1 MAKTKGLGRG
11 LGALLPTAPKLHEAP
26 VGPAD
31 DASAETAG
39 ALEGRRVEEIAIDRV
54 RPNPDQPRQT
64 FDEAAMEELAASV
77 RQYGVLQPILVRPV
91 EGGYEIVAGER
102 RFRAAKL
109 AGLQTIP
116 AIVRVF
122 NPLEMAEVAI
132 IENVQREDLNVIE
145 EAQAY
150 QVLMTRFGLTQA
162 ELSEKVGASRSH
174 IANIMR
180 LLALPVKVQESLLE
194 GVLLMGQARPLLSL
208 SEPDLVQKAADH
220 IAEHNLSAREA
231 EQLVTKLKKDPT
243 YLDPVEWLKEPVVTV
258 KEKAFFI
265 EDAEDKLKMFFGA
278 PVHIRVGMTQSRIVI
293 NFKDQADLDR
303 IVEALG
309 DVHTESVER
318 KKTLLREVSR
328 RFTT

>member
-11 LGALLPTAPKLHEAP
+11 LGALLPAAPKWQ
-26 VGPAD
+26 
-31 DASAETAG
+31 DASASHTGSG
-39 ALEGRRVEEIAIDRV
+39 AALPEERRIELLSIEQI

-91 EGGYEIVAGER
+91 DGGYEIVAGER
-102 RFRAAKL
+102 RYRGAKL
-109 AGLQTIP
+109 AGLKEIP

-145 EAQAY
+145 EARAY
-150 QVLMTRFGLTQA
+150 QVLMNRFGLTQA

-174 IANIMR
+174 IANILR
-180 LLALPVKVQESLLE
+180 LLALPKKVQESLLQ

-208 SEPDLVQKAADH
+208 DTPELVQKAADH

-231 EQLVTKLKKDPT
+231 EQLVAKLKKDPT
-243 YLDPVEWLKEPVVTV
+243 FLDPVEWLKEPVVTV
-258 KEKAFFI
+258 KEKEFFI
-265 EDAEDKLKMFFGA
+265 EDAEDKMKMFFGA
-278 PVHIRVGMTQSRIVI
+278 PVHIHVGMTQSRIVI

-303 IVEALG
+303 IVDALG
-309 DVHTESVER
+309 EVHTESVER

>member
-11 LGALLPTAPKLHEAP
+11 LGALLPTAAFDHGETEAARP
-26 VGPAD
+26 D
-31 DASAETAG
+31 E
-39 ALEGRRVEEIAIDRV
+39 RRVELLPIEEI

-91 EGGYEIVAGER
+91 DGGYEIVAGER
-102 RFRAAKL
+102 RYRGAKL
-109 AGLQTIP
+109 AGLKEIP

-145 EAQAY
+145 EARAY
-150 QVLMTRFGLTQA
+150 QVLMNRFGLTQA

-174 IANIMR
+174 IANILR
-180 LLALPVKVQESLLE
+180 LLALPKKVQESLLQ

-208 SEPDLVQKAADH
+208 DTPELMQKAADH

-231 EQLVTKLKKDPT
+231 EQLVAKLKKDPT
-243 YLDPVEWLKEPVVTV
+243 FLDPVEWLKEPVVTV
-258 KEKAFFI
+258 KEKEFFI
-265 EDAEDKLKMFFGA
+265 EDAEDKMKMFFGA
-278 PVHIRVGMTQSRIVI
+278 PVHIHVGMTQSRIVI

-309 DVHTESVER
+309 EVHTESVEH

>member
-11 LGALLPTAPKLHEAP
+11 LGALLPSASVDHGEAEAARP
-26 VGPAD
+26 D
-31 DASAETAG
+31 E
-39 ALEGRRVEEIAIDRV
+39 RRVELLPLDRM
-54 RPNPDQPRQT
+54 RPNPEQPRQT

-91 EGGYEIVAGER
+91 DGGYEIVAGER
-102 RFRAAKL
+102 RYRGAKL
-109 AGLQTIP
+109 AGLKEIP

-145 EAQAY
+145 EARAY
-150 QVLMTRFGLTQA
+150 QVLMNRFGLTQA

-174 IANIMR
+174 IANILR
-180 LLALPVKVQESLLE
+180 LLALPKKVQESLLQ

-208 SEPDLVQKAADH
+208 DTPELVQKAADH
-220 IAEHNLSAREA
+220 IAGHNLSAREA
-231 EQLVTKLKKDPT
+231 EQLVAKLKKDPKF
-243 YLDPVEWLKEPVVTV
+243 LDPVEWLKDPIVTV
-258 KEKAFFI
+258 KEKEFFI

-278 PVHIRVGMTQSRIVI
+278 PVHIHVGMTQSRIVI

-309 DVHTESVER
+309 EVHTESVER

>member
-11 LGALLPTAPKLHEAP
+11 LGALLPAAPKWQ
-26 VGPAD
+26 
-31 DASAETAG
+31 DASASHTGSG
-39 ALEGRRVEEIAIDRV
+39 AAMLEERRIELLPIEQI

-91 EGGYEIVAGER
+91 DGGYEIVAGER
-102 RFRAAKL
+102 RYRGAKL
-109 AGLQTIP
+109 AGLKEIP

-145 EAQAY
+145 EARAY
-150 QVLMTRFGLTQA
+150 QVLMNRFGLTQA

-174 IANIMR
+174 IANILR
-180 LLALPVKVQESLLE
+180 LLALPKKVQESLLQ

-208 SEPDLVQKAADH
+208 DTPELMQKAADH

-231 EQLVTKLKKDPT
+231 EQLVAKLKKDPT
-243 YLDPVEWLKEPVVTV
+243 FLDPVEWLKEPVVTV
-258 KEKAFFI
+258 KEKEFFI
-265 EDAEDKLKMFFGA
+265 EDAEDKMKMFFGA
-278 PVHIRVGMTQSRIVI
+278 PVHIHVGMTQSRIVI

-309 DVHTESVER
+309 EVHTESVEH

>member
-11 LGALLPTAPKLHEAP
+11 LGALLPTAPKWQEAP
-26 VGPAD
+26 TPSIDGTAP
-31 DASAETAG
+31 DAAG
-39 ALEGRRVEEIAIDRV
+39 VHGQRVESLPMDRV
-54 RPNPDQPRQT
+54 HPNPEQPRQT

-77 RQYGVLQPILVRPV
+77 RQYGVLQPILVRPA
-91 EGGYEIVAGER
+91 GDGYEIVAGER
-102 RFRAAKL
+102 RYRGAKL
-109 AGLQTIP
+109 AGLKEIP

-145 EAQAY
+145 EARAY
-150 QVLMTRFGLTQA
+150 QVLMDRFGLTQA

-174 IANIMR
+174 IANILR
-180 LLALPVKVQESLLE
+180 LLALPKKVQESLLQ
-194 GVLLMGQARPLLSL
+194 GVLLMGQARPLLAL
-208 SEPDLVQKAADH
+208 STPELVQKAADH
-220 IAEHNLSAREA
+220 IAGHNLSAREA
-231 EQLVTKLKKDPT
+231 EQLVTKLKKDPKF
-243 YLDPVEWLKEPVVTV
+243 LDPVEWLKEPAVTV
-258 KEKAFFI
+258 KEKEFFI

-278 PVHIRVGMTQSRIVI
+278 PVHIHVGMTQSRIVI

-309 DVHTESVER
+309 EVRTESVER

>member
-1 MAKTKGLGRG
+1 MAKSKGLGRG
-11 LGALLPTAPKLHEAP
+11 LSALLPTAPKEKRGASLDRVAHEAAHP
-26 VGPAD
+26 D
-31 DASAETAG
+31 E
-39 ALEGRRVEEIAIDRV
+39 RRVELLPLDRV
-54 RPNPDQPRQT
+54 RPNPEQPRQT

-77 RQYGVLQPILVRPV
+77 RQYGVLQPILVRPAD
-91 EGGYEIVAGER
+91 GGYEIVAGER
-102 RFRAAKL
+102 RYRGAKL
-109 AGLQTIP
+109 AGLTEIP
-116 AIVRVF
+116 AIVRAF

-145 EAQAY
+145 EARAY
-150 QVLMTRFGLTQA
+150 QVLMNRVGLTQA

-174 IANIMR
+174 IANILR
-180 LLALPVKVQESLLE
+180 LLALPKKVQESLLQ

-208 SEPDLVQKAADH
+208 DTPELMQKAADH
-220 IAEHNLSAREA
+220 IAGHNLSAREA
-231 EQLVTKLKKDPT
+231 EQLVAKLKKDPT
-243 YLDPVEWLKEPVVTV
+243 FLDPVEWLKEPVVTV
-258 KEKAFFI
+258 KEKEFFI

-278 PVHIRVGMTQSRIVI
+278 PVHIHVGMTQSRIVI

-309 DVHTESVER
+309 EVHTESVEH

>member
-11 LGALLPTAPKLHEAP
+11 LGALLPTAAFDHGETEAARP
-26 VGPAD
+26 D
-31 DASAETAG
+31 E
-39 ALEGRRVEEIAIDRV
+39 RRVELLPIEEI
-54 RPNPDQPRQT
+54 RPNPEQPRQT

-91 EGGYEIVAGER
+91 DGGYEIVAGER
-102 RFRAAKL
+102 RYRGAKL
-109 AGLQTIP
+109 AGLKEIP

-145 EAQAY
+145 EARAY
-150 QVLMTRFGLTQA
+150 QVLMNRFGLTQA

-174 IANIMR
+174 IANILR
-180 LLALPVKVQESLLE
+180 LLALPKKVQESLLQ

-208 SEPDLVQKAADH
+208 DTPELMQKAADH

-231 EQLVTKLKKDPT
+231 EQLVAKLKKDPT
-243 YLDPVEWLKEPVVTV
+243 FLDPVEWLKEPVVTV
-258 KEKAFFI
+258 KEKEFFI
-265 EDAEDKLKMFFGA
+265 EDAEDKMKMFFGA
-278 PVHIRVGMTQSRIVI
+278 PVHIHVGMTQSRIVI

-309 DVHTESVER
+309 EVHTESVEH

>member
-11 LGALLPTAPKLHEAP
+11 LGALLPTASVDHGESEAARP
-26 VGPAD
+26 D
-31 DASAETAG
+31 E
-39 ALEGRRVEEIAIDRV
+39 RRVELLPLDRV
-54 RPNPDQPRQT
+54 RPNPEQPRQT

-102 RFRAAKL
+102 RYRGAKL
-109 AGLQTIP
+109 AGLKEIP

-145 EAQAY
+145 EARAY
-150 QVLMTRFGLTQA
+150 QVLMNRFGLTQA

-174 IANIMR
+174 IANILR
-180 LLALPVKVQESLLE
+180 LLALPQKVQESLLQ

-208 SEPDLVQKAADH
+208 DTPELVQKAADH
-220 IAEHNLSAREA
+220 IAGHNLSAREA
-231 EQLVTKLKKDPT
+231 EQLVAKLKKDPKF
-243 YLDPVEWLKEPVVTV
+243 LDPVEWLKDPIVTV
-258 KEKAFFI
+258 KEKEFFI

-278 PVHIRVGMTQSRIVI
+278 PVHIHVGMTQSRIVI

-309 DVHTESVER
+309 EVHTESVER

>member
-11 LGALLPTAPKLHEAP
+11 LGALLPSASVDHGEAEAARP
-26 VGPAD
+26 D
-31 DASAETAG
+31 E
-39 ALEGRRVEEIAIDRV
+39 RRVELLPLDRV
-54 RPNPDQPRQT
+54 RPNPEQPRQT

-91 EGGYEIVAGER
+91 DGGYEIVAGER
-102 RFRAAKL
+102 RYRGAKL
-109 AGLQTIP
+109 AGLKEIP

-145 EAQAY
+145 EARAY
-150 QVLMTRFGLTQA
+150 QVLMNRFGLTQA

-174 IANIMR
+174 IANILR
-180 LLALPVKVQESLLE
+180 LLALPQKVQESLLQ

-208 SEPDLVQKAADH
+208 DTPELVQKAADH
-220 IAEHNLSAREA
+220 IAGHNLSAREA
-231 EQLVTKLKKDPT
+231 EQLVAKLKKDPKF
-243 YLDPVEWLKEPVVTV
+243 LDPVEWLKDPIVTV
-258 KEKAFFI
+258 KEKEFFI

-278 PVHIRVGMTQSRIVI
+278 PVHIHVGMTQSRIVI

-309 DVHTESVER
+309 EVHTESVER

>member
-11 LGALLPTAPKLHEAP
+11 LGALLPAAPKWQ
-26 VGPAD
+26 
-31 DASAETAG
+31 DASASHTASG
-39 ALEGRRVEEIAIDRV
+39 AALPEERRIELLPIEQI

-91 EGGYEIVAGER
+91 DGGYEIVAGER
-102 RFRAAKL
+102 RYRGAKL
-109 AGLQTIP
+109 AGLKEIP

-145 EAQAY
+145 EARAY
-150 QVLMTRFGLTQA
+150 QVLMNRFGLTQA

-174 IANIMR
+174 IANILR
-180 LLALPVKVQESLLE
+180 LLALPKKVQESLLQ

-208 SEPDLVQKAADH
+208 DTPELVQKAADH

-231 EQLVTKLKKDPT
+231 EQLVAKLKKDPT
-243 YLDPVEWLKEPVVTV
+243 FLDPVEWLKEPVVTV
-258 KEKAFFI
+258 KEKEFFI
-265 EDAEDKLKMFFGA
+265 EDAEDKMKMFFGA
-278 PVHIRVGMTQSRIVI
+278 PVHIHVGMTQSRIVI

-303 IVEALG
+303 IVDALG
-309 DVHTESVER
+309 EVHTESVER

>member
-11 LGALLPTAPKLHEAP
+11 LGALLPAASFDHGETEAARP
-26 VGPAD
+26 D
-31 DASAETAG
+31 E
-39 ALEGRRVEEIAIDRV
+39 RRVELLPIEEI

-91 EGGYEIVAGER
+91 DGGYEIVAGER
-102 RFRAAKL
+102 RYRGAKL
-109 AGLQTIP
+109 AGLKEIP

-145 EAQAY
+145 EARAY
-150 QVLMTRFGLTQA
+150 QVLMNRFGLTQA

-174 IANIMR
+174 IANILR
-180 LLALPVKVQESLLE
+180 LLALPKKVQESLLQ

-208 SEPDLVQKAADH
+208 DTPELMQKAADH
-220 IAEHNLSAREA
+220 IAGHNLSAREA
-231 EQLVTKLKKDPT
+231 EQLVAKLKKDPT
-243 YLDPVEWLKEPVVTV
+243 FLDPVEWLKEPVVTV
-258 KEKAFFI
+258 KEKEFFI
-265 EDAEDKLKMFFGA
+265 EDAEDKMKMFFGA
-278 PVHIRVGMTQSRIVI
+278 PVHIHVGMTQSRIVI

-309 DVHTESVER
+309 EVHTESVEH

>member
-11 LGALLPTAPKLHEAP
+11 LGALLPSASVDHGEAEAARP
-26 VGPAD
+26 D
-31 DASAETAG
+31 E
-39 ALEGRRVEEIAIDRV
+39 RRVELLPLDRV
-54 RPNPDQPRQT
+54 RPNPEQPRQT

-91 EGGYEIVAGER
+91 DGGYEIVAGER
-102 RFRAAKL
+102 RYRGAKL
-109 AGLQTIP
+109 AGLKEIP

-145 EAQAY
+145 EARAY
-150 QVLMTRFGLTQA
+150 QVLMNRFGLTQA

-174 IANIMR
+174 IANILR
-180 LLALPVKVQESLLE
+180 LLALPNKVQESLLQ

-208 SEPDLVQKAADH
+208 DTPELMQKAADH

-231 EQLVTKLKKDPT
+231 EQLVAKLKKDPT
-243 YLDPVEWLKEPVVTV
+243 FLDPVEWLKEPVVTV
-258 KEKAFFI
+258 KEKEFFI
-265 EDAEDKLKMFFGA
+265 EDAEDKMKMFFGA
-278 PVHIRVGMTQSRIVI
+278 PVHIHVGMTQSRIVI

-309 DVHTESVER
+309 EVHTESVEH

>member
-11 LGALLPTAPKLHEAP
+11 LGALLPTAAFDHGETEAARP
-26 VGPAD
+26 D
-31 DASAETAG
+31 E
-39 ALEGRRVEEIAIDRV
+39 RRVELLPIEEI

-91 EGGYEIVAGER
+91 DGGYEIVAGER
-102 RFRAAKL
+102 RYRGAKL
-109 AGLQTIP
+109 AGLKEIP

-145 EAQAY
+145 EARAY
-150 QVLMTRFGLTQA
+150 QVLMNRFGLTQA

-174 IANIMR
+174 IANILR
-180 LLALPVKVQESLLE
+180 LLALPKKVQESLLQ

-208 SEPDLVQKAADH
+208 DTPELMQKAADH
-220 IAEHNLSAREA
+220 IAGHNLSAREA
-231 EQLVTKLKKDPT
+231 EQLVAKLKKDPT
-243 YLDPVEWLKEPVVTV
+243 FLDPVEWLKEPVVTV
-258 KEKAFFI
+258 KEKEFFI
-265 EDAEDKLKMFFGA
+265 EDAEDKMKMFFGA
-278 PVHIRVGMTQSRIVI
+278 PVHIHVGMTQSRIVI

-309 DVHTESVER
+309 EVHTESVEH